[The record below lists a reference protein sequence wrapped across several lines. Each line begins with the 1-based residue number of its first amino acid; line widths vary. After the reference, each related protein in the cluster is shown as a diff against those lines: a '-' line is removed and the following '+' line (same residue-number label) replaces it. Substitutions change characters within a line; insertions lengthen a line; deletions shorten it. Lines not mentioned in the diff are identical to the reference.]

1 MSMDAHAN
9 EYAGAV
15 AGMNE
20 TYRPAVNEPAIGDF
34 ISGITCGKRW
44 HGRVEW
50 CEGNRVTI
58 NVGGGWLAVPVA
70 DITH

>member
-1 MSMDAHAN
+1 MDAHAN

-34 ISGITCGKRW
+34 ISGITCGRSW
-44 HGRVEW
+44 SGRVEW
-50 CEGNRVTI
+50 CDGNRVTI

>member
-1 MSMDAHAN
+1 MDAHAN
-9 EYAGAV
+9 EYAGAA

-20 TYRPAVNEPAIGDF
+20 TYRPSVNEPAVGDF
-34 ISGITCGKRW
+34 ISGTTCGKQW
-44 HGRVEW
+44 SGRVEW
-50 CEGNRVTI
+50 CDGTRVTI

>member
-1 MSMDAHAN
+1 
-9 EYAGAV
+9 
-15 AGMNE
+15 MNE
-20 TYRPAVNEPAIGDF
+20 TYRPSVNEPAIGDF

-50 CEGNRVTI
+50 IEGNRVTI